1 MKDKFMSN
9 NMGQDLPIEGG
20 VKLTQPGGAGVSV
33 GGEYKPVRKQM
44 SIQDFNTQFKQG
56 DDFQLRK
63 ERALSNYYEGDI
75 SKLNLRAD
83 SGPIAIRNQEG
94 MSQQLNKNDST
105 YFIDTNL
112 YIADINNQELI
123 VSNAESKKSLGRN
136 AKRVHQQ
143 SHVLP
148 QIKSARKDI
157 FQELLLNPHS
167 ARNIGKSY
175 RTIQRNQD
183 DSQESQLKV
192 GDITPNKISTISS
205 EKNGRDY
212 VDNS

>member
-1 MKDKFMSN
+1 MAN

-33 GGEYKPVRKQM
+33 GGDYKPVRKQM
-44 SIQDFNTQFKQG
+44 SIQDFNSQFKSG

-75 SKLNLRAD
+75 GKLNLRAD
-83 SGPIAIRNQEG
+83 SGPIAISNE

-112 YIADINNQELI
+112 YIADINNHEMMH
-123 VSNAESKKSLGRN
+123 SNAESKKSLGRN
-136 AKRVHQQ
+136 HAKRFGQQ
-143 SHVLP
+143 STVLP

-157 FQELLLNPHS
+157 FQELLLNNHT
-167 ARNIGKSY
+167 RNIGKSY
-175 RTIQRNQD
+175 RTIQRNE
-183 DSQESQLKV
+183 DSQES
-192 GDITPNKISTISS
+192 
-205 EKNGRDY
+205 
-212 VDNS
+212 